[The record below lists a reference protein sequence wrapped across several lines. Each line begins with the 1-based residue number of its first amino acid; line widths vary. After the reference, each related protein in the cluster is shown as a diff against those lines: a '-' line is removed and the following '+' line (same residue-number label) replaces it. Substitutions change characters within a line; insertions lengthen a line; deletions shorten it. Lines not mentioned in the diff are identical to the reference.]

1 MVGKDGPSD
10 YSKPSDSG
18 AGAGTDISRQQKG
31 SIVDWVSLRPRAVSE
46 EEKQHWVCIFSF
58 VLCCFL
64 LVYGQDACIFI
75 KLDHKKISIW
85 CPGLRLFS

>member
-18 AGAGTDISRQQKG
+18 AGAGTDISRHQKG
-31 SIVDWVSLRPRAVSE
+31 SIVDWVSLLPRAVSE

-58 VLCCFL
+58 VLL
-64 LVYGQDACIFI
+64 SACIVTGCLHFY
-75 KLDHKKISIW
+75 KA
-85 CPGLRLFS
+85 

>member
-10 YSKPSDSG
+10 YSKPSDSS
-18 AGAGTDISRQQKG
+18 AGAGTDISRHPKG

-58 VLCCFL
+58 VLSCFL
-64 LVYGQDACIFI
+64 FI
-75 KLDHKKISIW
+75 Y
-85 CPGLRLFS
+85 